1 MKNLLFLIAFGLCTA
16 LSAQKIATIDM
27 DSTFLKYYKTIAAE
41 KKLKKQVRIMEDRAV
56 EMERRH
62 KTIVADY
69 QKLLKESSSVLLSDE
84 ARKKKKEESENKEAE
99 IKTIERTMR
108 SFNKDARGMLAKQHN
123 DSRSDILKE
132 IQKVIEMIA
141 KNKGADLVLDTSG
154 KTSNLI
160 SSVVYNKGNNDITE
174 EVLSILNKGH
184 EKEVEEYEKEKEAKK
199 SEKKSE

>member
-1 MKNLLFLIAFGLCTA
+1 MKNLFFLITFGLCSM

-27 DSTFLKYYKTIAAE
+27 DRTFLDYYKTIGAE
-41 KKLKKQVRIMEDRAV
+41 KKLKKQVRIMEDRAA

-62 KTIVADY
+62 KTIVAEY
-69 QKLLKESSSVLLSDE
+69 QKLLNESSSVLLSEE
-84 ARKKKKEESENKEAE
+84 ARAQKKEEAENKAGE

-123 DSRSDILKE
+123 DSRQDILEE
-132 IQKVIEMIA
+132 IKKVIEMIA
-141 KNKGADLVLDTSG
+141 KNKTVDLVLDTSG

-160 SSVVYNKGNNDITE
+160 SGVVYNKGNNDITE

-184 EKEVEEYEKEKEAKK
+184 EKEVEEYKKEKSSKK
-199 SEKKSE
+199 TEEKK

>member
-1 MKNLLFLIAFGLCTA
+1 MKNFVFLIAFSICSM
-16 LSAQKIATIDM
+16 LSAQKFATINM

-41 KKLKKQVRIMEDRAV
+41 KKLKKQVRIMEDRAA

-62 KTIVADY
+62 KTIVAEY
-69 QKLLKESSSVLLSDE
+69 QKLLKESSSVLLSDQ
-84 ARKKKKEESENKEAE
+84 ARGEKKEEAENKAGE

-123 DSRSDILKE
+123 DSRTDILKE

-141 KNKGADLVLDTSG
+141 KNKNVDMVLDTSG

-160 SSVVYNKGNNDITE
+160 PSVVYNKGDNDITD
-174 EVLSILNKGH
+174 EVLTILNKGH
-184 EKEVEEYEKEKEAKK
+184 EKEVEEYEKEKAAKK
-199 SEKKSE
+199 TEKK

>member
-1 MKNLLFLIAFGLCTA
+1 MKNLFFLITFGLCSM
-16 LSAQKIATIDM
+16 LSAQNFSTINM

-41 KKLKKQVRIMEDRAV
+41 KKLKKQVRIMEDRAA

-62 KTIVADY
+62 KTIVAEY
-69 QKLLKESSSVLLSDE
+69 QKLLQESSSVLLSKE
-84 ARKKKKEESENKEAE
+84 ARDSKKEEAENKGGE

-123 DSRSDILKE
+123 DSRTDILKE

-141 KNKGADLVLDTSG
+141 KNKNVDLVLDTSG

-160 SSVVYNKGNNDITE
+160 PSVVYNKGNSDITD
-174 EVLSILNKGH
+174 EVLTILNKGH
-184 EKEVEEYEKEKEAKK
+184 EKEVEEYEKEKSAKK
-199 SEKKSE
+199 AEKK